1 MEEFNLAKNA
11 PLRGH
16 FDGVY
21 EFFYA
26 TVMTLTGHFSAQA
39 PQLVHFSGSMEAR
52 KSVTVLAPVGQ
63 TLVHIIQPMQPAE
76 QTLRTTAPLSWLEQ
90 RTVT

>member
-26 TVMTLTGHFSAQA
+26 TVMTLTGHFS
-39 PQLVHFSGSMEAR
+39 GSMEAR
-52 KSVTVLAPVGQ
+52 KSVTVMAPVGQ
-63 TLVHIIQPMQPAE
+63 TLVHIMQPMQPAE

>member
-16 FDGVY
+16 FDGV
-21 EFFYA
+21 
-26 TVMTLTGHFSAQA
+26 A

-52 KSVTVLAPVGQ
+52 KSVTVMAPVGQ
-63 TLVHIIQPMQPAE
+63 TLVHIMQPMQPAE